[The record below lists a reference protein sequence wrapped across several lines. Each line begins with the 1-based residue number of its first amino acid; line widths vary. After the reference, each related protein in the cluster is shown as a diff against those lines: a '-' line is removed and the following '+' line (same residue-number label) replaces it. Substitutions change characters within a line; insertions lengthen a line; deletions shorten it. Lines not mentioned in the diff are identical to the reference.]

1 MQYLYISI
9 LSLSNKKLK
18 IMQNKQYIITE
29 PEPCKVAEPTV
40 EYVSTGSNRWN
51 PNVPFHGTQEEWNER
66 FQTIANGKFMSA
78 EEFKTRFAKWKKDFL
93 ASRMK

>member
-1 MQYLYISI
+1 
-9 LSLSNKKLK
+9 
-18 IMQNKQYIITE
+18 MQNKQYIITE